1 MNGSTTRSA
10 LVDEIDGSSSRVV
23 SSGWYEWGKPIFD
36 RIVALLALIA
46 LSPVLLAIAL
56 AVRLDSPGPII
67 YRQKRVGQGGRVFT
81 MYKFRTMVDGAEDTP
96 HRAAFERFFR
106 ARSLD
111 ETGARTFKLEG
122 DPRVTRVGRLLRAT
136 SLDELPQLLNVL
148 GGTMSLV
155 GPRPPI
161 PYETELY
168 EPRHWRRLDVR
179 PGITGPWQA
188 TARSQVPFEDM
199 VAMDLDYIVRR
210 SFLLDLK
217 ILLLTVGVVLTRKGA
232 G

>member
-1 MNGSTTRSA
+1 MRSPSVNA
-10 LVDEIDGSSSRVV
+10 LEECTPRAVHGD
-23 SSGWYEWGKPIFD
+23 WYEWGKPLFD
-36 RIVALLALIA
+36 RIVALLALIV
-46 LSPVLLAIAL
+46 LTPVLLAIAL

-67 YRQKRVGQGGRVFT
+67 YRQKRVGQAGREFT
-81 MYKFRTMVDGAEDTP
+81 MYKFRTMVDGAEDAP

-106 ARSLD
+106 ARSLE

-122 DPRVTRVGRLLRAT
+122 DPRVTRVGRFLRAT

-148 GGTMSLV
+148 TGTMSLV

-168 EPRHWRRLDVR
+168 EPRHWLRLAVR

-188 TARSQVPFEDM
+188 RARSQVPFEDM
-199 VAMDLDYIVRR
+199 VAMDLEYIARR

-217 ILLLTVGVVLTRKGA
+217 ILLFTVAAVVTQKGA